1 MVVVMQAWRR
11 LCFSATLVLSV
22 LAFIWRRLMF
32 RTIFIAITGSVG
44 KTSAKECLTAMLSSR
59 FPTNAMIG
67 NWNNRQGLASTILR
81 TRYRHRFTVIE
92 AATRRPGALRRAAWE
107 IRPDVVVVLVVA
119 RTHINHFPTLEHTA
133 AEKASLL
140 DRLPPS
146 GLAILNGEDPR
157 VLAMADRCRCR
168 VVTFGRSPRF
178 DFWASEVSARWPSRL
193 TFRIHTATQ
202 FREVRTNLV
211 GEYWLSSVLGA
222 LAAAVCC
229 GMDLKDAV
237 RALEQAQPYRARLQP
252 VALPCGATLLR
263 DDENGSVTALQ
274 EALGVMKEAEV
285 PRRIAV
291 LGDTWDSGLGEP
303 RARLEDL
310 GRRVAG
316 TVDLA
321 VFVGEQAHYAAEALI
336 ASGMKPVNVRSIS
349 GLRET
354 AEFLKS
360 ELRPGDLA
368 LLKGQ
373 YMQHLSRI
381 YLAQLGPV
389 QCWKMKCLEVT
400 PCERCEEL
408 S

>member
-1 MVVVMQAWRR
+1 M
-11 LCFSATLVLSV
+11 
-22 LAFIWRRLMF
+22 
-32 RTIFIAITGSVG
+32 
-44 KTSAKECLTAMLSSR
+44 
-59 FPTNAMIG
+59 
-67 NWNNRQGLASTILR
+67 
-81 TRYRHRFTVIE
+81 
-92 AATRRPGALRRAAWE
+92 
-107 IRPDVVVVLVVA
+107 RPDVVVVLVVA

-202 FREVRTNLV
+202 SQWVKTNLV
-211 GEYWLSSVLGA
+211 GEHWLSSVLGA
-222 LAAAVCC
+222 L
-229 GMDLKDAV
+229 
-237 RALEQAQPYRARLQP
+237 EQVQPYRARLQP
-252 VALPCGATLLR
+252 LALPCGATLLR

-321 VFVGEQAHYAAEALI
+321 VFVGEYGHYAAEALI
-336 ASGMKPVNVRSIS
+336 ASGMKPEKVRSIP

-389 QCWKMKCLEVT
+389 QCWKMKCLEIT